1 MPQHCYMF
9 KGETALLKH
18 EQGKPGLARDCSP
31 SYLRV
36 PRRQESGEFKVSLDN
51 LVSACLK
58 NKE

>member
-1 MPQHCYMF
+1 ML
-9 KGETALLKH
+9 KGETALLKG
-18 EQGKPGLARDCSP
+18 EQGKPGLVKDCSP